1 MTASASARNLLLRL
15 RVKRGALLRRYDDDA
30 LHQLRVTLRR
40 LRSLLRHIEG
50 DQAQA
55 LRRDLGHLA
64 DATNAARDW
73 DTLASR
79 ARESLKPRDFRSVR
93 AWLEENRSAS
103 HQLALQMLRSDTW
116 SQVVGRLED
125 SIQHGELA
133 TALESR
139 GGGDIARAK
148 CAANRAWSRVRVAHD
163 NKDWHKLRVAIKEL
177 RYTFDSVPRGSQE
190 APKQKLVKHCKRL
203 QNDLGVWHDTVV
215 HVRMLEEFVQS
226 LDRES
231 ESELHDVLKRW
242 CKQMEREACDTLDD
256 ARSLLA
262 GKGSDLLQ

>member
-1 MTASASARNLLLRL
+1 MSASASARNLLLRL
-15 RVKRGALLRRYDDDA
+15 RVKRSALLRGYDDGA
-30 LHQLRVTLRR
+30 LHQLRVALRR
-40 LRSLLRHIEG
+40 LRSLLRYIES
-50 DQAQA
+50 DEAQA

-93 AWLEENRSAS
+93 VWLEENRGTS
-103 HQLALQMLRSDTW
+103 HQQALQMLRSDAW
-116 SQVVGRLED
+116 SQVMGRLEE

-133 TALESR
+133 TALENH

-148 CAANRAWSRVRVAHD
+148 RAADRAWSRVQAADD
-163 NKDWHKLRVAIKEL
+163 NKQWHKLRLAIKEL
-177 RYTFDSVPRGSQE
+177 RYTFDSVPRGSLE
-190 APKQKLVKHCKRL
+190 APKPKLIKHCKRL
-203 QNDLGVWHDTVV
+203 QDELGVWHDTVV
-215 HVRMLEEFVQS
+215 HVRMVQEFVQS
-226 LDRES
+226 LDSES

-242 CKQMEREACDTLDD
+242 CEQMEREACDTLDN